1 MNLHSKVVCVHR
13 LTDPACQTAGWPH
26 LDWKGQLS
34 LRTGSGTWRWGR
46 SCLSRTD
53 KMGPSVCKKP
63 NATVT
68 SVCFF
73 FSIPPQRHDTVFYYS
88 DKNSKVAMSAGS
100 RDIAVHAHSATQP
113 AEERRRRRRSPCWQ
127 LFIKENSHCEEVSL
141 HNAEYLYY
149 T

>member
-73 FSIPPQRHDTVFYYS
+73 SIPPQRRDTLFYYS

-113 AEERRRRRRSPCWQ
+113 AEERRRRSPCRQ
-127 LFIKENSHCEEVSL
+127 PFIKENSHCEEVSL